1 MAKVLVELLI
11 FFDPV
16 QTEWT
21 TYDQFESS
29 YAKFLDSIGLEGETV
44 QTIGGAVS
52 RKIILI
58 KKKQEVAMPTTPSVF
73 VEPSKASGRSKSI
86 KGQIESLKIGK
97 TSSEERDFKRGKLL
111 KRKGYLKK

>member
-58 KKKQEVAMPTTPSVF
+58 KKKQEVAPLIAPDSVS
-73 VEPSKASGRSKSI
+73 VSKEPKNI
-86 KGQIESLKIGK
+86 HEQLENLKIEK
-97 TSSEERDFKRGKLL
+97 TPEKK
-111 KRKGYLKK
+111 KWRKKVK